1 MCPFKARLA
10 PSHSHRKRD
19 RFAKKM
25 ATVRLRLSRGC
36 CNAGVTKGEP
46 AYSCHQSSGSEQ
58 PVLSIEALAC
68 YWLLCLVTVGGDGR
82 QDTGGLT
89 DALPGDSVLVVGNC
103 TGFGSLLGLHLKDAV
118 CSASSQVKPATTL

>member
-1 MCPFKARLA
+1 
-10 PSHSHRKRD
+10 
-19 RFAKKM
+19 M

-36 CNAGVTKGEP
+36 CNAGLTKGP
-46 AYSCHQSSGSEQ
+46 AYSRHQSSGREQ

-89 DALPGDSVLVVGNC
+89 DALPGDSVLAVGN
-103 TGFGSLLGLHLKDAV
+103 GAEG
-118 CSASSQVKPATTL
+118 CSIADQTD